1 MLSIAISTFP
11 WPEIITIGVSGLSKN
26 INLMRQGEIQTFN
39 TLLKKN
45 LINKILYKILLIYS
59 FIKQKRRGIFYY
71 GNN

>member
-1 MLSIAISTFP
+1 
-11 WPEIITIGVSGLSKN
+11 
-26 INLMRQGEIQTFN
+26 MRQGEIQTFN

-59 FIKQKRRGIFYY
+59 FIKQTRRGIFYY